1 MRPRLSREI
10 EQRTRDQATVRG
22 CTRAPAENM
31 TGVGPFLNTSQV
43 FMYGRSSAKSGRR
56 RRHTRGL
63 KVRRS
68 RGRRGRSRRGR
79 GGGRRGRGESVRKGK
94 GRAGPGA
101 PTLWDAV
108 DSECVIE
115 LPERYG

>member
-1 MRPRLSREI
+1 MHKGARGKHDRSRSVSKHLTSLHVRQK
-10 EQRTRDQATVRG
+10 QREKWEEKAAHQGPQGTPQQGSQGTQQKGTR
-22 CTRAPAENM
+22 
-31 TGVGPFLNTSQV
+31 
-43 FMYGRSSAKSGRR
+43 GRR
-56 RRHTRGL
+56 RGHGE
-63 KVRRS
+63 
-68 RGRRGRSRRGR
+68 
-79 GGGRRGRGESVRKGK
+79 RGESVRKGK

>member
-1 MRPRLSREI
+1 MQADFDAEVLRQKQREKW
-10 EQRTRDQATVRG
+10 EEKAAHPPPQGTPQQGARGAQGAQRK
-22 CTRAPAENM
+22 
-31 TGVGPFLNTSQV
+31 GVGQKG
-43 FMYGRSSAKSGRR
+43 GRKEGESATAA
-56 RRHTRGL
+56 TRE
-63 KVRRS
+63 
-68 RGRRGRSRRGR
+68 
-79 GGGRRGRGESVRKGK
+79 GGRRGRGEGGERAPKAK